1 MGNVVILISSICFGA
16 MVFCL
21 FKAIFDGI
29 KKLNELDL
37 NGEADNFNHQELSLL
52 LKLGLP
58 GSKIFR
64 YYIRKKGLFA
74 EQQAILLQKL
84 NMAGLSFVIEAS
96 DFLALKFNFY
106 FIGIVIFLLASLGG
120 HGLLGLILDVLL
132 MIYPGVYLNAIIK
145 KRHLEI
151 MKALP
156 NMLDLLTL
164 SVEAGKDFV
173 SALRDILAKRR
184 PDALTE
190 EFSQAFQEI
199 QLGRNR
205 AESLRD
211 MAKRVGQAD
220 LTSVLNAII
229 QAEELGVSIAEL
241 LRIQGDMLRNKRFSL
256 AEKLANEAPVKIIF
270 QIILFIFPAV
280 MIILFGPIIM
290 QAINMF

>member
-1 MGNVVILISSICFGA
+1 MSNIIILISAFCTGG

-21 FKAIFDGI
+21 FKLLFDVII
-29 KKLNELDL
+29 KLSSADLDS
-37 NGEADNFNHQELSLL
+37 DTQFNHQELSLL

-58 GSKIFR
+58 FSRIFR
-64 YYIRKKGLFA
+64 YWTRKGAFS
-74 EQQAILLQKL
+74 EQQEILQQKL
-84 NMAGLSFVIEAS
+84 NMAGLSYVIDS
-96 DFLALKFNFY
+96 GDFLALKIY
-106 FIGIVIFLLASLGG
+106 HYVLGVVVFLLTIFVGHALIGFILG
-120 HGLLGLILDVLL
+120 VLL
-132 MIYPGVYLNAIIK
+132 MFYPGLYLSSIIK

-184 PDALTE
+184 PDALSE
-190 EFSQAFQEI
+190 EFSQVFQEI

-205 AESLRD
+205 SEALRD
-211 MAKRVGQAD
+211 MAKRAGQAD

-270 QIILFIFPAV
+270 PIVLFIFPAV

>member
-1 MGNVVILISSICFGA
+1 MGNLMILIASILVGG

-21 FKAIFDGI
+21 SKVLFDVLL
-29 KKLNELDL
+29 KLNEADL
-37 NGEADNFNHQELSLL
+37 ESDDQFNHRELSLL

-64 YYIRKKGLFA
+64 YYTRKGMFA
-74 EQQAILLQKL
+74 EQQKDLAQKI
-84 NMAGLSFVIEAS
+84 NMAGLSFVIEAG
-96 DFLALKFNFY
+96 DFLALKFYFY
-106 FIGIVIFLLASLGG
+106 LVGVIVLVLAFSFGHLILGGILGILLA
-120 HGLLGLILDVLL
+120 
-132 MIYPGVYLNAIIK
+132 MYPTIYLNSIIK
-145 KRHLEI
+145 NRHLEI

-173 SALRDILAKRR
+173 SALRDILAKRK

-190 EFSQAFQEI
+190 EFSHTFQEI

-205 AESLRD
+205 AEALKEMS
-211 MAKRVGQAD
+211 KRVGQTD
-220 LTSVLNAII
+220 LTSVINAIV
-229 QAEELGVSIAEL
+229 QAEELGVSIGDL

-270 QIILFIFPAV
+270 PIILFIFPAV

>member
-1 MGNVVILISSICFGA
+1 MGNMIILFAAACTGM

-21 FKAIFDGI
+21 FKVLFDFAL
-29 KKLNELDL
+29 KVN
-37 NGEADNFNHQELSLL
+37 EADLESSNSEFNHQELSLL

-64 YYIRKKGLFA
+64 YWVRKGYFVEK
-74 EQQAILLQKL
+74 EQILQQRLG
-84 NMAGLSFVIEAS
+84 MAGLSYVIDAG
-96 DFLALKFNFY
+96 DFLALQFY
-106 FIGIVIFLLASLGG
+106 YYFVGAVVIVLTLFSEHALIGWVLG
-120 HGLLGLILDVLL
+120 VLF
-132 MIYPGVYLNAIIK
+132 MFYPTLYLNGVIK
-145 KRHLEI
+145 NRHLAI

-184 PDALTE
+184 YDALTE

-205 AESLRD
+205 ADALRD
-211 MAKRVGQAD
+211 MAKRVGQSD

-270 QIILFIFPAV
+270 PIILFIFPAV

-290 QAINMF
+290 QALDMF